1 MYGREIEWD
10 EVVSFCDQTGCFV
23 LTPEEAGRL
32 KQLRARL
39 EALLSSRPIL
49 YYELRDAVEEAARV
63 LKEAGF

>member
-32 KQLRARL
+32 GQLRARL
-39 EALLSSRPIL
+39 EALLSGRPVP
-49 YYELRDAVEEAARV
+49 YCELHGAVEEAARV